1 MRPNRVT
8 FHCASKRGFGL
19 LISALVVAVSSCS
32 TTPSQTNVAK
42 PPAVAQAYFDAM
54 AVHDWTKAA
63 GYLMPSMRGPFLHGP
78 YSGAASYASIS
89 HIHVLPG
96 GPDHADETGDYRKLY
111 LPYSDLWELAVD
123 YNPAYVSNSFEATM
137 HRGGDNTV
145 RTQFIILGRKNG
157 AGPWQIISIGSGP

>member
-42 PPAVAQAYFDAM
+42 PPAVAQAYFN
-54 AVHDWTKAA
+54 AVEVHNWTKAA

-78 YSGAASYASIS
+78 NSGAANFVSIS
-89 HIHVLPG
+89 HIQVVPG

-111 LPYSDLWELAVD
+111 LPYTDLWELAVNYD
-123 YNPAYVSNSFEATM
+123 AVYVPNSFERMMNPGNGTKT
-137 HRGGDNTV
+137 R
-145 RTQFIILGRKNG
+145 FIILGRKDG
-157 AGPWQIISIGSGP
+157 SGPWQIISIGSGP